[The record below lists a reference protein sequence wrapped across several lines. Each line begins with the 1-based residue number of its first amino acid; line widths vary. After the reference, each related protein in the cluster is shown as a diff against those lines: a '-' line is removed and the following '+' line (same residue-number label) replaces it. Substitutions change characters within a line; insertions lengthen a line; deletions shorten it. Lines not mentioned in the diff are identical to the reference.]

1 MKLYL
6 SSGAIQ
12 IKTNCLKKLMKA
24 LKKSCGRILAVRQ
37 FLYMGFESL
46 QPKII
51 KIAKQIN
58 ICFAILVRFVQT
70 YSVFKQ
76 IAKSICNEYSIWF
89 SSQKLPYGG
98 ASVFV
103 YGALAHFHN
112 IIKTRNIL
120 KNIPRFWYAVGPV
133 TQYRKVHRTFLPNF
147 FALLKIWTLVFE
159 SLQPK
164 TIKIAKQINIC
175 FAILV
180 RWKGLEPPTYWFVA
194 SHSIQLSYQRVYVLH
209 FLCFNTI
216 TQIK

>member
-1 MKLYL
+1 M
-6 SSGAIQ
+6 A
-12 IKTNCLKKLMKA
+12 
-24 LKKSCGRILAVRQ
+24 
-37 FLYMGFESL
+37 F
-46 QPKII
+46 
-51 KIAKQIN
+51 
-58 ICFAILVRFVQT
+58 LVRFVQT

-76 IAKSICNEYSIWF
+76 IAKSICNEYSICF

-159 SLQPK
+159 SLQP
-164 TIKIAKQINIC
+164 
-175 FAILV
+175 
-180 RWKGLEPPTYWFVA
+180 
-194 SHSIQLSYQRVYVLH
+194 
-209 FLCFNTI
+209 
-216 TQIK
+216 